1 MSAKKRVFTNKK
13 VNYLPRAVIT
23 ILLIVFLYVSYIF
36 IFHKPSL
43 NFEIK
48 NVISLNEFVV
58 SIFEKNSRIKNID
71 IRLISKDKN
80 FYKFNIDN
88 LIANHELQELNDKKL
103 KLILSNDEEAISF
116 LKKNDGEKIILKYEI
131 SYENLF
137 FDRILINEFDLNVD
151 VSPPKIFDVRTD
163 GYVYLGGI
171 GYVAFKTSKDA
182 KNTYLENGNG
192 GIFKSLEIKKN
203 DYIDH
208 LIFFTCS
215 NIPCKQNKIKI
226 ISEDMLGNKL
236 QISRQIKTIKNK
248 KWSNIKIFLD
258 KEMITDKYN
267 EIFNSNLDDF
277 TKEDFLKL
285 NKEERLI
292 NETYIN
298 TVTSKISTNKLFDGK
313 FKSLA
318 NSKVSSE
325 YSELRTYYF
334 KNDDSTI
341 LDKLYH
347 WGIDLSSVKND
358 NVYSANSGQV
368 VLVEKSLGIY
378 GGVVI
383 IDHGIGFYTLYS
395 HLDTI
400 NVNKGDNVDKQTS
413 LGTTGTSGFA
423 FGDHLHFGVFL
434 QGTPVDPIEFLDK
447 KYLGIK
453 IFDPYLK
460 FKGED

>member
-1 MSAKKRVFTNKK
+1 MCIRDRLNTDTATG
-13 VNYLPRAVIT
+13 NYRST
-23 ILLIVFLYVSYIF
+23 
-36 IFHKPSL
+36 
-43 NFEIK
+43 
-48 NVISLNEFVV
+48 
-58 SIFEKNSRIKNID
+58 
-71 IRLISKDKN
+71 
-80 FYKFNIDN
+80 
-88 LIANHELQELNDKKL
+88 ELNDKKI
-103 KLILSNDEEAISF
+103 KFILDNDEEIISF

-137 FDRILINEFDLNVD
+137 FDRTLADEFDLNVD
-151 VSPPKIFDVRTD
+151 VSPPKIFDIRTD

-171 GYVAFKTSKDA
+171 GYVMFKTSKDA
-182 KNTYLENGNG
+182 QNTYLENGNG
-192 GIFKSLEIKKN
+192 GIFKSLSIEKDNSIA
-203 DYIDH
+203 H

-215 NIPCKQNKIKI
+215 NKPCNQNKIKI
-226 ISEDMLGNKL
+226 ISEDTLGNKL
-236 QISRQIKTIKNK
+236 QISKKIKTIKNK
-248 KWSNIKIFLD
+248 KWSNIDIFLD

-267 EIFNSNLDDF
+267 EIFNSNLNEF
-277 TKEDFLKL
+277 AKEDFLKL

-298 TVTSKISTNKLFDGK
+298 SVTSKISTSKLFDGK
-313 FKSLA
+313 FKPLS

-334 KNDDSTI
+334 KNDDGLE
-341 LDKLYH
+341 LDRQYH
-347 WGIDLSSVKND
+347 WGIDLSSIKND
-358 NVYSANSGQV
+358 KVYSANSGQV
-368 VLVEKSLGIY
+368 VLVEQSLGIY

-400 NVNKGDNVDKQTS
+400 SVNKMDKVDKQTL

-460 FKGED
+460 FIGKD

>member
-23 ILLIVFLYVSYIF
+23 ILLIIFLYVGYIF

-43 NFEIK
+43 ILETK
-48 NVISLNEFVV
+48 NVISLNELVI
-58 SIFEKNSRIKNID
+58 SIFEKNSQIKNID
-71 IRLISKDKN
+71 IRLVSKDKN
-80 FYKFNIDN
+80 FYKLNIDTTMRN
-88 LIANHELQELNDKKL
+88 YRSKDLNDKKI
-103 KLILSNDEEAISF
+103 KFIIDNDEEVISF

-137 FDRILINEFDLNVD
+137 FDRTLVNEFNLNVD
-151 VSPPKIFDVRTD
+151 VSPPKIFDIRTD

-171 GYVAFKTSKDA
+171 GYVMFKTSKDA
-182 KNTYLENGNG
+182 KNTYLDNGNG
-192 GIFKSLEIKKN
+192 GIFKSLSIKKDN
-203 DYIDH
+203 YIDH

-215 NIPCKQNKIKI
+215 NMPCYQNKIKI
-226 ISEDMLGNKL
+226 ISEDTLGNKL
-236 QISRQIKTIKNK
+236 QISKKIKTIKNK
-248 KWSNIKIFLD
+248 KWSNINIFLD
-258 KEMITDKYN
+258 KEMIINKYN
-267 EIFNSNLDDF
+267 EIFNSNLNEF
-277 TKEDFLKL
+277 TKKDFLKL

-298 TVTSKISTNKLFDGK
+298 SVTSEISTTKLFDGK

-334 KNDDSTI
+334 KNDDGVV
-341 LDKLYH
+341 LDKQYH
-347 WGIDLSSVKND
+347 WGIDLSSIKND
-358 NVYSANSGQV
+358 KVYSANGGQV
-368 VLVEKSLGIY
+368 VLVEQSLGIY

-400 NVNKGDNVDKQTS
+400 SVNKMDKVDKQTL

-460 FKGED
+460 FIGKD